1 MARRKRRPPQVYTPT
16 ITTKVANLQSTLT
29 QSPNLETEE
38 RDTQEEVSV
47 KHEDQSKPKSQMV
60 EEASPKA
67 RSVRQITPALGV
79 IQNLAPIQ
87 LASWILGAANKG
99 DEGNVQPA
107 RKLNFVMEPQQA
119 KPTMAE
125 RDIDEQKQKWQS
137 ALIGYVTGG
146 APKFKGILQF
156 VYGVW
161 QFVATPRV
169 FMHDDGYFIFK
180 FEIEEDKAC
189 VLQNGSY
196 TFRNR
201 PMILKQWSPDFQMQK
216 EPLRVL
222 PIRVCLSCLPL
233 LYWSKENLGR
243 IASFLGK
250 PICTDSLTA
259 KGERISYARLLTGMD
274 ITQTL
279 SEVINVE
286 ASNGSIWNQ
295 KIEYEWKP
303 ILCHKCLR
311 FGHNNEQC
319 PKQK

>member
-1 MARRKRRPPQVYTPT
+1 M
-16 ITTKVANLQSTLT
+16 
-29 QSPNLETEE
+29 
-38 RDTQEEVSV
+38 
-47 KHEDQSKPKSQMV
+47 
-60 EEASPKA
+60 
-67 RSVRQITPALGV
+67 
-79 IQNLAPIQ
+79 
-87 LASWILGAANKG
+87 
-99 DEGNVQPA
+99 QPA

-125 RDIDEQKQKWQS
+125 MVKNNMTQNQGMKLNFYPPVLKDGVKVVQLNHRDIDEQKQKWQS

-146 APKFKGILQF
+146 APKFKGMLQF

-259 KGERISYARLLTGMD
+259 KGERISYARLLIGMD

-295 KIEYEWKP
+295 KIEYGWKP